1 MIIRIIFAGSSA
13 LSRRSEKLAATMSR
27 VREKM
32 LIGRGSISEGGG
44 RAGGRGASRRRGPP
58 GRGGIRTSLSA
69 GTRTISGTGGG
80 DRRRR
85 GEAGAGLD
93 PPGGGARGGGA

>member
-32 LIGRGSISEGGG
+32 LIGRISMKPKRD
-44 RAGGRGASRRRGPP
+44 RAG
-58 GRGGIRTSLSA
+58 
-69 GTRTISGTGGG
+69 
-80 DRRRR
+80 
-85 GEAGAGLD
+85 
-93 PPGGGARGGGA
+93 